1 MKSLMQYIKE
11 ACEDGT
17 CSSVK
22 INLDGLDTCND
33 ILKDLKN
40 IEIASI
46 NDKEVEIVQSADVND
61 LKKVYDILKKY
72 SDKER
77 SSQHRS
83 SDESYAQK
91 TKKLEDKVNALS
103 EMIEQINNPTP
114 AEQNAEKEEKKE
126 KEENKDDKKEDE

>member
-1 MKSLMQYIKE
+1 MKSLVQYIKE
-11 ACEDGT
+11 ACEENECKSIKFNFDGFDS
-17 CSSVK
+17 C
-22 INLDGLDTCND
+22 DD

-46 NDKEVEIVQSADVND
+46 NEKEVEIIPSADVNE

-91 TKKLEDKVNALS
+91 TKQFEEKVNALN
-103 EMIEQINNPTP
+103 EMIDKLEHPEEEETPKEQ
-114 AEQNAEKEEKKE
+114 EEKD
-126 KEENKDDKKEDE
+126 KDKKKEDE